1 MTLEDFKN
9 MVDTIP
15 HLPGVYR
22 FLDEED
28 TILYVGK
35 AKDLRNR
42 LSNYFGDKKQIAFKT
57 RVLTKNANRIEFTI
71 VETEHDAL
79 LMENT
84 FIKKFQPRYNVS
96 LKDGK
101 SYSYI
106 VIKNERF
113 PRVFFTRKVIKDGS
127 SYFGP
132 YTSKGRVKLIFDVV
146 KKLFPLRTCAFSLTE
161 SNIQQGKFK
170 LCLEYHIKNCMGPC
184 EGLETEKSYN
194 DKIDQIKYIL
204 KGNFARVKEYM
215 LSQMAE
221 AATELNFELAQQ
233 YKERLTLLED
243 YQAKSTVVSSSI
255 KDLDVFTI
263 RSDEKMAFVNY
274 LKIVDGALINTDTVE
289 IEKKLEEEDID
300 VLNFVIPVIRERY
313 QSIAPEVATTYPV
326 VLEHE
331 IMVTLPKIGDKRKL
345 IELSQRNLDY
355 YITQK
360 RKSETE
366 RKNKQSPAERILTTL
381 KNDLRM
387 QDLPLHIECFDNSNI
402 QGTNPVASCVVFR
415 NAKPF
420 KKDYRHFK
428 IKTVEGPNDF
438 ASMEEVVYRRY
449 ARMLEEKQSLPNLV
463 IIDGGKGQLS
473 AAVKSLNELG
483 ILNQLVVVGIAK
495 RLEEIFFP
503 EDPIPLYINK
513 KSESLKLIQ
522 HCRNEAH
529 RFALG
534 FHRDLRSKN
543 FLNSELTSIAGIG
556 EKTAQKLITSFG
568 SVKKLRESSREEIE
582 AVAGK
587 KNAEMIF
594 QHFTQQLDDNN
605 SNNQDNDE

>member
-1 MTLEDFKN
+1 

-513 KSESLKLIQ
+513 KSESL
-522 HCRNEAH
+522 
-529 RFALG
+529 
-534 FHRDLRSKN
+534 
-543 FLNSELTSIAGIG
+543 
-556 EKTAQKLITSFG
+556 
-568 SVKKLRESSREEIE
+568 
-582 AVAGK
+582 
-587 KNAEMIF
+587 
-594 QHFTQQLDDNN
+594 
-605 SNNQDNDE
+605 

>member
-146 KKLFPLRTCAFSLTE
+146 KKLFPLRTCTFSLTE

-387 QDLPLHIECFDNSNI
+387 QDVPLHIECFDNSNI

-449 ARMLEEKQSLPNLV
+449 ARMLEEKQTLPNLV

-503 EDPIPLYINK
+503 DDPIPLYINK

-543 FLNSELTSIAGIG
+543 FINSELTSIAGIG

-605 SNNQDNDE
+605 SNNLDNDE

>member
-22 FLDEED
+22 FLDEEGI
-28 TILYVGK
+28 ILYVGK

-161 SNIQQGKFK
+161 NNIQQGKFK

-215 LSQMAE
+215 ISQMSD
-221 AATELNFELAQQ
+221 AATDLNFELAQQ
-233 YKERLTLLED
+233 FKERLSLLED

-326 VLEHE
+326 VLEQE
-331 IMVTLPKIGDKRKL
+331 VLVTLPKIGDKRKL

-449 ARMLEEKQSLPNLV
+449 ARMLEEKQTLPNLV

-543 FLNSELTSIAGIG
+543 FLNTELTSIAGIG
-556 EKTAQKLITSFG
+556 DKTAQKLITSFG
-568 SVKKLRESSREEIE
+568 SVKKIRDASQEEIE

-587 KNAEMIF
+587 KNAAMIT
-594 QHFTQQLDDNN
+594 QHFAQQLDDNTPYN
-605 SNNQDNDE
+605 QENNE